1 MEAEEGQA
9 WTPSG
14 PDVCLCIT
22 VVEGCDGCLLRP
34 KVGVCVQVLTRNE
47 GAVIEGQRF
56 KDFAAAP
63 ATAEA
68 SEDEEEGRAGED
80 RRPLY
85 QQVARNQRP
94 LMVDMRD
101 QAGERRGD
109 RFFEHLL
116 DLVSEARLV
125 APVVEAKE
133 EEEEAEE
140 EEEVEVVVRQSP
152 PLRKGSGG
160 GRGRKASRAGKAAAA
175 VTKRA

>member
-1 MEAEEGQA
+1 M
-9 WTPSG
+9 
-14 PDVCLCIT
+14 
-22 VVEGCDGCLLRP
+22 
-34 KVGVCVQVLTRNE
+34 CVQVVTRNE

-94 LMVDMRD
+94 LMVDVRD

-133 EEEEAEE
+133 EEEAE
-140 EEEVEVVVRQSP
+140 EEEVEAVVRQSP